1 MIGVKE
7 RVFAERFEE
16 TARKFGSALCVGL
29 DPDVNLLHSG
39 REVTD
44 FNKMVIEATAGIAT
58 AYKPNL
64 ALYESIR
71 DDGFDSFAGLVALE
85 ETINYIRE
93 TSPDALIIADAKR
106 GDIGPCALAYGKR
119 FCEQYDFDA
128 VTAHPY
134 IGHDSIEPF
143 LDYPEK
149 GVFIL
154 CRTSNPSAREFQDL
168 IVIDPDSGEHKPQY
182 QYVAEI
188 AQSWNKR
195 GNVGLVVGATYP
207 KEIRRVRE
215 VCEDMFFLI
224 PGVGYQGGDLQE
236 AVIAAADANGHG
248 FTISSSRQI
257 MYAAK
262 NNDQELMC
270 NTEGADRIREA
281 AIKLRNQINDAL
293 L

>member
-1 MIGVKE
+1 MIGVKAG
-7 RVFAERFEE
+7 VFAERFEE

-29 DPDVNLLHSG
+29 DPDVSLLRNG
-39 REVTD
+39 RDVTE
-44 FNKMVIEATAGIAT
+44 FNKMVVEATVGIAT

-64 ALYESIR
+64 ALYESI
-71 DDGFDSFAGLVALE
+71 DDGCNNFAGLIALE
-85 ETINYIRE
+85 DTIAYIRE
-93 TSPDALIIADAKR
+93 VSPDALIIADAKR

-134 IGHDSIEPF
+134 MGHDSIEPF
-143 LDYPEK
+143 LDYSEK

-154 CRTSNPSAREFQDL
+154 CRTSNPSARDFQDL

-224 PGVGYQGGDLQE
+224 PGVGHQGGDLQG
-236 AVIAAADANGHG
+236 AAAAAADANGQR

-262 NNDQELMC
+262 NNNQELMC

-281 AIKLRNQINDAL
+281 AIKLRNEINSAL
-293 L
+293 P